1 MSTTDSGFVL
11 YHYTPSKAAAIVFVI
26 LFIIMT
32 VIFAVQT
39 LYAARKSS
47 KALKNNPFESSDD
60 KVDSLEDAE
69 YKQLKIT
76 PTVFAFIPFFTGCI
90 MEAVGYIGRALSSSN
105 PERTTPYIIQSVLLL
120 VAPALIAATIYMIFG
135 RLLHVMR
142 CQSLILIS
150 ARFGTTFFVVGD
162 VFSFFLQ
169 AAGGGL
175 MSKAGSTKTGS
186 GLITAGLFVQVIFFG
201 FFIINEIRF
210 TVNVKRRCLFYE
222 DISRKWIF
230 VNATLLLSSMLI
242 LLRSIVRIVEFIQ
255 GFNGYIISHEYFIYV
270 FDAVPM
276 LLVIIAFS
284 VGSFFGNVFD
294 VIKECQTLS
303 N

>member
-1 MSTTDSGFVL
+1 MSTTKSGFIL
-11 YHYTPSKAAAIVFVI
+11 YHYTPSKAAAIVFVV
-26 LFIIMT
+26 LFILMT
-32 VIFAVQT
+32 VIYAVQT
-39 LYAARKSS
+39 LYAARRSS
-47 KALKNNPFESSDD
+47 KILKYNPFESSDN
-60 KVDSLEDAE
+60 KVDIVEDGE

-76 PTVFAFIPFFTGCI
+76 HTVYAFIPFFIGCI
-90 MEAVGYIGRALSSSN
+90 MEIVGYIGRALSSSN
-105 PERTTPYIIQSVLLL
+105 PEKITPYIIQSILLL

-142 CQSLILIS
+142 CESLMLVS

-162 VFSFFLQ
+162 VISFFLQ

-175 MSKAGSTKTGS
+175 MSKEGSTKIGS
-186 GLITAGLFVQVIFFG
+186 GIITAGLFVQVIFFG

-210 TVNVKRRCLFYE
+210 TMAVKKRCSFYE
-222 DISRKWIF
+222 YVSRKWIF
-230 VNATLLLSSMLI
+230 VNATLLLSSVLI
-242 LLRSIVRIVEFIQ
+242 LLRSIVRIIEFIQ

-284 VGSFFGNVFD
+284 VCSIFGNVFD

>member
-1 MSTTDSGFVL
+1 MSTADSGFDL
-11 YHYTPSKAAAIVFVI
+11 YHYTPSKAAAIVFVV
-26 LFIIMT
+26 LFILMT
-32 VIFAVQT
+32 VIYTVQT

-47 KALKNNPFESSDD
+47 KILKNNPFESIDD
-60 KVDSLEDAE
+60 KVDTFEDDE
-69 YKQLKIT
+69 YKQLKISS
-76 PTVFAFIPFFTGCI
+76 TVYAFLPFFAGCI
-90 MEAVGYIGRALSSSN
+90 MEVVGYIGRALSSSN
-105 PERTTPYIIQSVLLL
+105 PEKKAPYIIQSVLLL

-142 CQSLILIS
+142 CQSLMLVS
-150 ARFGTTFFVVGD
+150 ARFGTSFFVVGD

-169 AAGGGL
+169 GAGGGL
-175 MSKAGSTKTGS
+175 MSKAGSAKAGS
-186 GLITAGLFVQVIFFG
+186 ALITAGLFVQVIFFG

-210 TVNVKRRCLFYE
+210 TVSVKRRCLFYK
-222 DISRKWIF
+222 DISRRWIF
-230 VNATLLLSSMLI
+230 VNATLLLSSVLI
-242 LLRSIVRIVEFIQ
+242 LLRSIVRIIEFIQ